1 MANPNSPTNGA
12 QKRPAPDKPQDKTE
26 RQALKGDTSDTSD
39 TSDMLKKG
47 WDIIDEHA
55 WESFPASDPP
65 ATWAGRDLTP
75 EERDALKKKDGSS

>member
-1 MANPNSPTNGA
+1 MPNPNSPTNGA
-12 QKRPAPDKPQDKTE
+12 KKRPAPDKPQDKAE
-26 RQALKGDTSDTSD
+26 RQALKSD

-75 EERDALKKKDGSS
+75 EERDALKKKKDRSS